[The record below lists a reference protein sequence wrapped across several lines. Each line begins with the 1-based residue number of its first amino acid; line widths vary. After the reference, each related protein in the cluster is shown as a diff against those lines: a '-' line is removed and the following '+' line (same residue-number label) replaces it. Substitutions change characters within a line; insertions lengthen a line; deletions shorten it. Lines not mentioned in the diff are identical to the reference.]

1 MTEERKV
8 VRLSKAAKEF
18 NIGRDTIIDF
28 LLTKGFQVDPNPNTK
43 LSPEMYD
50 LLLDEFQEEK
60 HVREIAQQ
68 KGLEYIGK
76 EQLQLKIR
84 LTRKQKRRKLM
95 NLNLLKN

>member
-50 LLLDEFQEEK
+50 LLLDEFQ
-60 HVREIAQQ
+60 
-68 KGLEYIGK
+68 
-76 EQLQLKIR
+76 
-84 LTRKQKRRKLM
+84 
-95 NLNLLKN
+95 